1 MSSLAELEKIIGYD
15 FEDIGLLTQAVTHSS
30 SYFDGRAKKSRNTA
44 QKHYERL
51 EFLGDRVL
59 GLVISEYLLE
69 NFPDEDEGDL
79 NLRFAQLVRK
89 ESCTLVAQSLKI
101 DKFVVLGANETKS
114 GLNKNP
120 TILGDVCEALIAA
133 LFLDGGMV
141 IAKPFILSHWN
152 DQIKN
157 NQPHKQDAKTALQEW
172 AQKLKLPL
180 PLYKVSQTT
189 GPAHAPQFTIE
200 VSVLDYEKSIANGQ
214 SKRIAEQKAATE
226 FLIREKIWTDN

>member
-1 MSSLAELEKIIGYD
+1 MSSLAELEKIIDYN
-15 FEDIGLLTQAVTHSS
+15 FKDISLLTQAVTHSS
-30 SYFDGRAKKSRNTA
+30 SYFDGRAKKSRSTA

-59 GLVISEYLLE
+59 GLVISEYLFD

-89 ESCTLVAQSLKI
+89 ESCTMVAQGLEI
-101 DKFVVLGANETKS
+101 DRFVILGANETKS

-133 LFLDGGMV
+133 LFLDGGMEV
-141 IAKPFILSHWN
+141 AKPFILNHWN
-152 DQIKN
+152 AQIES

-200 VSVLDYEKSIANGQ
+200 VSVTNYEKSVANGQ

-226 FLIREKIWTDN
+226 FLIREKIWINN

>member
-1 MSSLAELEKIIGYD
+1 MKTLDELEKIIG
-15 FEDIGLLTQAVTHSS
+15 FEFADKALLTQAVTHSS
-30 SYFDGRAKKSRNTA
+30 SYFDGRAKKTRDIA

-59 GLVISEYLLE
+59 GLVISEYLLST
-69 NFPDEDEGDL
+69 FPEEDEGDL

-89 ESCTLVAQSLKI
+89 ESCTLVAQSLKL
-101 DKFVVLGANETKS
+101 DDFVILGTNETKS

-133 LFLDGGMV
+133 LFLDGGME
-141 IAKPFILSHWN
+141 IAKPFILKHW
-152 DQIKN
+152 DEQLKS

-180 PLYKVSQTT
+180 PLYIVSQTT

-200 VSVLDYEKSIANGQ
+200 VSLTNYEKSVASGQ

-226 FLIREKIWTDN
+226 FLIREKIWLDQ